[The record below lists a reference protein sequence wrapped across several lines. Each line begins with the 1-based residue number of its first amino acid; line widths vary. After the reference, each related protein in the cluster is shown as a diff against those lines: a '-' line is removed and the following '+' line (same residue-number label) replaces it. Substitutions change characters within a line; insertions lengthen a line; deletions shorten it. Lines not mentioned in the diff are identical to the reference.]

1 MNKILSLALVSAISL
16 TGMTSLAHAD
26 DSNRMMRSERMT
38 VAITE
43 AQLTCVRTAVSTRE
57 AGIRSAYATLTSTL
71 LAGMDTRAKALDA
84 AWMLSDKTARKT
96 AREAAWSAWNTTA
109 KSAREAFKV
118 SRKTNWDT
126 FRAST
131 KTCKVPSTEV
141 DSTMAQAS
149 DVQ

>member
-1 MNKILSLALVSAISL
+1 MALALMKSFPVS
-16 TGMTSLAHAD
+16 
-26 DSNRMMRSERMT
+26 
-38 VAITE
+38 
-43 AQLTCVRTAVSTRE
+43 
-57 AGIRSAYATLTSTL
+57 
-71 LAGMDTRAKALDA
+71 
-84 AWMLSDKTARKT
+84 
-96 AREAAWSAWNTTA
+96 EAAWSAWNTTA

-131 KTCKVPSTEV
+131 KTCKVSSNEV